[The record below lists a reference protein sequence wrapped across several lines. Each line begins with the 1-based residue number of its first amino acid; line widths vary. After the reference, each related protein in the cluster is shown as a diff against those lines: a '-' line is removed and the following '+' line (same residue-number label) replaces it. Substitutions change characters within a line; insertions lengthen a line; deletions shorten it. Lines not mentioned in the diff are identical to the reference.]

1 MLVCILTIL
10 SGVWQAAE
18 RAIGELT
25 RLQKPLETEADVME
39 LTMGAKSKDKVLE
52 IMQTGTLRS
61 IEMLAKD
68 EQQQVIQLVSFGSD
82 TWPAC

>member
-1 MLVCILTIL
+1 M
-10 SGVWQAAE
+10 QAAE

-25 RLQKPLETEADVME
+25 RLDKPLQTEEDVLE
-39 LTMGAKSKDKVLE
+39 LSMGAKSKDKVLE

-68 EQQQVIQLVSFGSD
+68 EQQQVIQLVGAS
-82 TWPAC
+82 AC